1 MKTTLLILLE
11 LLICGLPAAAAS
23 QIEDREDVTVSGVVS
38 SAEDGQPLIGVVVMS
53 SAGGGVSA
61 SDDGSYS
68 LTVPAGTVLTFHAIS
83 YETVEY
89 IVPSGSPAVTYD
101 VVMASDSQLLEETV
115 VVAYGVRK
123 KGTITG
129 SVSSVKSE
137 KIESTPTAAFDQ
149 ALQGQVPGLTVLSST
164 GEPSAS
170 ATMLIRGTN
179 SISSGTSPLYI
190 LDGAAIE
197 ASEFNSI
204 NPSDIES
211 ISVLKDASSTSIY
224 GARASNGVI
233 VITTKRGRMAD
244 KPTISHFIQ
253 GTARNLRCRSRPV
266 ESDEYGRAYSLRE
279 GNRSGCR

>member
-1 MKTTLLILLE
+1 MKTTLLFLLE
-11 LLICGLPAAAAS
+11 LLICVVAPAASA
-23 QIEDREDVTVSGVVS
+23 QTEGKEEVTVKGVVTS
-38 SAEDGQPLIGVVVMS
+38 SEDGAPLIGVVVMS
-53 SAGGGVSA
+53 SVGGGVTA

-68 LTVPAGTVLTFHAIS
+68 ITVPAGTVLTFHAIS
-83 YETVEY
+83 YQTTEFT
-89 IVPSGSPAVTYD
+89 VPSGSSSITHD
-101 VVMASDSQLLEETV
+101 VALESDTQMLEETV

-149 ALQGQVPGLTVLSST
+149 ALQGQVPGLTVLSSS
-164 GEPSAS
+164 GEPSAA
-170 ATMLIRGTN
+170 ATMLIRGSN
-179 SISSGTSPLYI
+179 SINSGTAPLYI
-190 LDGAAIE
+190 LDGAAIS

-244 KPTISHFIQ
+244 KPTITFRTQLGFSDAFTDRR
-253 GTARNLRCRSRPV
+253 GLGKCRV
-266 ESDEYGRAYSLRE
+266 
-279 GNRSGCR
+279 